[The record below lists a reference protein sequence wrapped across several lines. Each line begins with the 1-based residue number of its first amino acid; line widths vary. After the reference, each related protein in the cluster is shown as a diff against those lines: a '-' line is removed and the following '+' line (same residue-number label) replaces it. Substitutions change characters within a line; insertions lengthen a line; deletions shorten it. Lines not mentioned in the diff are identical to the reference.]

1 MSFQESAEDIRVQDG
16 HILKAILETDVKG
29 WHDAEI
35 DLDTCLGNID
45 GQF

>member
-1 MSFQESAEDIRVQDG
+1 MPFQESAENLRVEDG
-16 HILKAILETDVKG
+16 HILRAILETNGLV